1 MGIYQLLFRE
11 KEHELQDQYH
21 IKSSNMVIFLLC
33 FLDRR
38 KKILTHQILIC
49 EGANVRGDMLE
60 LNTVFSD
67 EGEGGGADGPVI
79 DTISNL

>member
-1 MGIYQLLFRE
+1 MEIYQLLSWE
-11 KEHELQDQYH
+11 KEQELQDHYH
-21 IKSSNMVIFLLC
+21 IKSSNMVVFLLC
-33 FLDRR
+33 FLDKR
-38 KKILTHQILIC
+38 KKILTHQILSC

-60 LNTVFSD
+60 LNMVFYD